1 MNRRFAFCSAFF
13 AGLLGLLVL
22 TACGAPALGDEAR
35 AVPPPKL
42 DAPLASRPGTQTAV
56 FAGGCFWGMQ
66 WVFEHMKGVINVTA
80 GYSGGAARTAHYERV
95 SEGDTGHAESVQVT
109 FDPAQ
114 VSYGELL
121 RVYFSVAT
129 DPTELNRQGP
139 DVGTQYRGAIF
150 YTDPQQQRIAQAY
163 IAQLSSEKIYAAPIV
178 TRVVP
183 FEAFY
188 PAEDYHQDYAR
199 LNPDAP
205 YIAIN
210 DAPKVTRF
218 ARLLPA
224 LYRVQPIVH
233 RASASTIGVQ
243 VL

>member
-1 MNRRFAFCSAFF
+1 MITMSRRPFCFRL
-13 AGLLGLLVL
+13 AGLIATAVL
-22 TACGAPALGDEAR
+22 AACTPALSDEAR
-35 AVPPPKL
+35 AVPPAKL
-42 DAPLASRPGTQTAV
+42 DAPLALKPGTQTAV

-66 WVFEHMKGVINVTA
+66 WVFEHVKGVTNVTA
-80 GYSGGAARTAHYERV
+80 GYSGGAADTAHYERV

-109 FDPAQ
+109 FDPSK

-139 DVGTQYRGAIF
+139 DTGTQYRGAIF
-150 YTDPQQQRIAQAY
+150 YTDPQQQGIARAY

-178 TRVVP
+178 TQVVP
-183 FEAFY
+183 FKAFY
-188 PAEDYHQDYAR
+188 PAENYHQDYAR

-218 ARLLPA
+218 AQLLPA
-224 LYRVQPIVH
+224 LYRARPIVH
-233 RASASTIGVQ
+233 RAAASTIGVQ

>member
-1 MNRRFAFCSAFF
+1 MHRRLALHPLLSVCALALLALAACSQ
-13 AGLLGLLVL
+13 
-22 TACGAPALGDEAR
+22 PALSDEAR
-35 AVPPPKL
+35 AVPAPRIDVPP
-42 DAPLASRPGTQTAV
+42 AARPGTQTAV

-66 WVFEHMKGVINVTA
+66 WVFEHVKGVTDVTA
-80 GYSGGAARTAHYERV
+80 GYSGGAADTAHYERV
-95 SEGDTGHAESVQVT
+95 SEGDTGHAESVQVR
-109 FDPAQ
+109 FDPSQ
-114 VSYGELL
+114 VSYGQLL

-139 DVGTQYRGAIF
+139 DVGTQYRGVIF
-150 YTDPQQQRIAQAY
+150 YAGPQQQRIAQAY
-163 IAQLSSEKIYAAPIV
+163 IAQLTSTRIYSAPIV
-178 TRVVP
+178 TRIAP
-183 FEAFY
+183 LGHFY

-224 LYRVQPIVH
+224 LYRAHPSIH
-233 RASASTIGVQ
+233 HASGSAIGVQ

>member
-1 MNRRFAFCSAFF
+1 MNSRVASRTPAFVALLCLLALSACS
-13 AGLLGLLVL
+13 V
-22 TACGAPALGDEAR
+22 PALGDSAR

-42 DAPLASRPGTQTAV
+42 DAPLASKPGMQTAV

-66 WVFEHMKGVINVTA
+66 WLFEHVKGVTNVTA
-80 GYSGGAARTAHYERV
+80 GYSGGAAGTAHYERV

-109 FDPAQ
+109 FDPSK

-121 RVYFSVAT
+121 RVYFSVAA

-139 DVGTQYRGAIF
+139 DVGPQYRGVIF
-150 YTDPQQQRIAQAY
+150 YTDAQQQGIAQAY
-163 IAQLSSEKIYAAPIV
+163 VAQLASEKIYASPIV
-178 TRVVP
+178 TQVVP
-183 FEAFY
+183 FKAFY

-210 DAPKVTRF
+210 DAPKVTRL
-218 ARLLPA
+218 AQLLPD
-224 LYRVQPIVH
+224 LYRARPIVH
-233 RASASTIGVQ
+233 RASASLIGVQ

>member
-1 MNRRFAFCSAFF
+1 MVRSPTLSILL
-13 AGLLGLLVL
+13 AGLLALLSL
-22 TACGAPALGDEAR
+22 AACSPPALSDEAR
-35 AVPPPKL
+35 AVPAPKL
-42 DAPLASRPGTQTAV
+42 DAPLASKPGTQTAV

-66 WVFEHMKGVINVTA
+66 WVFEHVKGVTNVTA
-80 GYSGGAARTAHYERV
+80 GYSGGAADTAHYERV
-95 SEGDTGHAESVQVT
+95 SEGDTGHAESVQVS
-109 FDPAQ
+109 FDPSR

-139 DVGTQYRGAIF
+139 DVGAQYRGVIF
-150 YTDPQQQRIAQAY
+150 YADPQQRRIAQAY
-163 IAQLSSEKIYAAPIV
+163 IAQLASAKVYAAPIV
-178 TRVVP
+178 TQVAP

-210 DAPKVTRF
+210 DAPKVRRL
-218 ARLLPA
+218 AQLLPA
-224 LYRVQPIVH
+224 LYRAQPIVH
-233 RASASTIGVQ
+233 RPSPQ
-243 VL
+243 VVSISVL